1 MPVHDCHDDC
11 HCARVKNEIEN
22 RTYRDPST
30 RCEDFIS
37 PAGVLLRCH
46 APPAAA
52 ATPTAV
58 PRLAAAAR
66 FQSNP
71 LSLSQRRKGGGRGG
85 GVGDRPPLIGR
96 RPRRRSTTPHALQ
109 SLLQNETSHWPTHNP
124 SGKRGSMVWVLA
136 TRPFVSGKGAAS
148 AVSGGRS
155 GQRQLCR
162 PPYHIQHPVSTRPS
176 RLVGGVCSFE
186 RGLPLSG
193 VPAVSARRSGR
204 CVRAVSC

>member
-1 MPVHDCHDDC
+1 M
-11 HCARVKNEIEN
+11 
-22 RTYRDPST
+22 YRDPST
-30 RCEDFIS
+30 RCEELIS
-37 PAGVLLRCH
+37 PAACSCV
-46 APPAAA
+46 AMPPAAA
-52 ATPTAV
+52 ATPPAV
-58 PRLAAAAR
+58 PRRAAAAR

-71 LSLSQRRKGGGRGG
+71 CRPLPKGGAE
-85 GVGDRPPLIGR
+85 GDRPPLIGR